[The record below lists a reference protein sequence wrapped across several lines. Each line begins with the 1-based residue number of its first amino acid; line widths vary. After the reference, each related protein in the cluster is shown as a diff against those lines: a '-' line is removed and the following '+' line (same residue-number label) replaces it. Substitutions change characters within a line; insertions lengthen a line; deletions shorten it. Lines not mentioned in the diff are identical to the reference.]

1 MHKEFSA
8 IHFKAW
14 WPNESIWFCI
24 GLEFFGSAVNI
35 VLCIVVLI

>member
-14 WPNESIWFCI
+14 WPNESIWN
-24 GLEFFGSAVNI
+24 FGFAVNI
-35 VLCIVVLI
+35 VLCIVVLN